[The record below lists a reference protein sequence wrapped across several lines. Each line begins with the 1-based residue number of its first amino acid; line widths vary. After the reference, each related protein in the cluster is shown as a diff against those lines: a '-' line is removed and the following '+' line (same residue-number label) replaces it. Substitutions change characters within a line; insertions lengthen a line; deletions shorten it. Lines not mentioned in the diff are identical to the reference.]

1 MGKSSDSGVL
11 LSETSPTIRV
21 SLGTS
26 LEIALAPGRLS
37 SELGRISGLISTIG
51 MWGAGQGSRAERMHA
66 PSAPSKSDRTS
77 LSGSSARIESGV
89 RAGGARCICCK
100 GPHDPGRCAGHRTG
114 RIATEYVANAGNDD
128 RGRRDFRIVN
138 AFSISGRYGVDIP
151 CDAHWRGDYRSLRER
166 SGICVG
172 CQRRLLVIDGRS
184 SRRPHL

>member
-1 MGKSSDSGVL
+1 
-11 LSETSPTIRV
+11 
-21 SLGTS
+21 
-26 LEIALAPGRLS
+26 
-37 SELGRISGLISTIG
+37 
-51 MWGAGQGSRAERMHA
+51 MHA

-172 CQRRLLVIDGRS
+172 CQRRLLVIDRPILTPTSSMRAATRAAMAMFLLRCTDRSQRTPARRASISNRKTYISGR
-184 SRRPHL
+184 